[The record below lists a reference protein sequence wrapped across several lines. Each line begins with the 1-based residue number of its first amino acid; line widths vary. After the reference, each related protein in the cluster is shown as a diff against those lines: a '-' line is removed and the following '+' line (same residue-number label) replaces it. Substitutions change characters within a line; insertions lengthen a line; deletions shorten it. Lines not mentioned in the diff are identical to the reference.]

1 MKHLLSLFFYYIGDI
16 ISQTTMR
23 IGRGY
28 GYPIYSKVMKWS
40 VELDENCRIWK
51 KVGEKEEKEGVGG
64 GRLNRE
70 MVDIVEAWK

>member
-1 MKHLLSLFFYYIGDI
+1 MKHLLSLFFYYTGDI

-23 IGRGY
+23 WGRGY

-51 KVGEKEEKEGVGG
+51 KVKGKRGK
-64 GRLNRE
+64 GRRGTGSAKSGNG
-70 MVDIVEAWK
+70 